1 MKKLLPAFAIT
12 VIAGL
17 ALYSCSLLQTLQKV
31 KEQGYYC
38 YNYNDVA
45 VNEMDKNSVLQMIS
59 NYYQKQYA
67 AISNA
72 NISFSGGPAATKKT
86 GEDSRAVFFN
96 LDTLKRLIFYI
107 EKGTENFSPSDRQ
120 NLGINI
126 YFGSYPAHL
135 QVQKHGYD
143 YTNRHTLI
151 FLPAIFDNDNHTARD
166 FNLKNSLSG
175 INIFSPQ
182 YFTESILNGSTS
194 LIGLAAMPPPPT
206 AGAENMFS
214 QNHGTATPPPPA
226 PTTNPILERTNPN

>member
-1 MKKLLPAFAIT
+1 MKKLLPALAIT

-17 ALYSCSLLQTLQKV
+17 ALYSCSLLQTLQTV

-38 YNYNDVA
+38 YNYNDVV
-45 VNEMDKNSVLQMIS
+45 VNEMDKNTVLQMIS
-59 NYYQKQYA
+59 NYYQKQYT
-67 AISNA
+67 AISNSS
-72 NISFSGGPAATKKT
+72 ISFNGGLSGSKKT
-86 GEDSRAVFFN
+86 AEDSRAVFFN

-107 EKGTENFSPSDRQ
+107 EKGTENFSLSDRQ

-126 YFGSYPAHL
+126 YFGSYPGQM
-135 QVQKHGYD
+135 QVQRHGYD

-166 FNLKNSLSG
+166 FNLKTSLSG

-194 LIGLAAMPPPPT
+194 LIGLAAMPPSPAT
-206 AGAENMFS
+206 VSENMFS
-214 QNHGTATPPPPA
+214 QNHGTGTPPPPT
-226 PTTNPILERTNPN
+226 PTNNPILESTNPN